1 MSTYHNEKGN
11 AQKGKHVK
19 QANAKGEGHAQIK
32 TTVKLKE
39 KPRWI
44 KKKKKKKK
52 TYHNNNN
59 TLKSK
64 LLE

>member
-52 TYHNNNN
+52 KN
-59 TLKSK
+59 
-64 LLE
+64 